1 MLQPLFYQIIY
12 SFSQKL
18 FLLIVRV
25 PIFALRM
32 NNMNISFDNTENAF
46 AYKTDKEL
54 KSAKFLFS
62 TMGLPWFVQVGTRLT
77 PFIMKTGLPVH
88 GIIRKTIFKQFVG
101 GETLEETAVVG
112 DTLGKYG
119 VQVIL
124 DYGVEGK
131 QGEDSFDH
139 ATEEF
144 LRVINYAA
152 LQDNIPFISIK
163 VTGLARFGLLQKL
176 DEAPRLRSGIHDHEE
191 EIDEWDRVRE
201 RMYTICELA
210 AEKNIGVLVDA
221 EESWIQDP
229 VDRLTIEMMELFNK
243 ERVIVFNT
251 IQLYRHDRLHFLKLS
266 HRIAQQ
272 QGFMLGVKLVRGA
285 YMEKERSRAHDKHYP
300 SPIQPDK
307 ASTDRDYNEAITYC
321 IDHLDRVSVIVASH
335 NEESNLL
342 AAKLLNDKGLA
353 HNHPHIHF
361 SQLYGM
367 SDNIT
372 FNLAKEGFSVSK
384 YLPFGPIR
392 DVIPYLMRRAQENSS
407 VSGQTGRELA
417 LIKKELQRRKAKE
430 GAAIH
435 SFSPL

>member
-1 MLQPLFYQIIY
+1 
-12 SFSQKL
+12 
-18 FLLIVRV
+18 
-25 PIFALRM
+25 
-32 NNMNISFDNTENAF
+32 MNISFDNTENAF

-54 KSAKFLFS
+54 KGAKLLFS
-62 TMGLPWFVQVGTRLT
+62 SMGFPWFVQLGTRLT

-101 GETLEETAVVG
+101 GETLEETAAVG
-112 DTLGKYG
+112 TTLGRYG

-144 LRVINYAA
+144 IRVINYAA
-152 LQDNIPFISIK
+152 TQTNIPFISVKI
-163 VTGLARFGLLQKL
+163 TGIARFKLLQIL
-176 DEAPRLRSGIHDHEE
+176 DEAPRLRSGIHDHEAE
-191 EIDEWDRVRE
+191 TDEWDRVRE
-201 RMYTICELA
+201 RMYAICEIA

-229 VDRLTIEMMELFNK
+229 IDRLTMEMMEIFNK
-243 ERVIVFNT
+243 EKVIVYNT

-272 QGFMLGVKLVRGA
+272 QNFLLGVKLVRGA
-285 YMEKERSRAHDKHYP
+285 YMEKERSRAEEKGYP
-300 SPIQPDK
+300 SPIQPSKEATDK
-307 ASTDRDYNEAITYC
+307 DYNEALSYC
-321 IDHLDRVSVIVASH
+321 IDHIDKVSVIVASH

-342 AAKLLNDKGLA
+342 AAKLLNDKGFT
-353 HNHPHIHF
+353 HSHPHIHF

-407 VSGQTGRELA
+407 VSGQTGRELS
-417 LIKKELQRRKAKE
+417 LIKKELARRKGKE
-430 GAAIH
+430 TKAIH
-435 SFSPL
+435 SLSPQ